1 MPNADAGPV
10 FSALADPLRRRL
22 VERLAELGSSTP
34 TRLAA
39 ELPVTR
45 QAVSKHLDALLA
57 AGLVHR
63 TRHGRESRFELASGR
78 FDDARAWLDAVGA
91 AWDGRL
97 RRLQRHL
104 EQE

>member
-1 MPNADAGPV
+1 VPADDAGAV

-22 VERLAELGSSTP
+22 VERLAELGGSTP

-63 TRHGRESRFELASGR
+63 TRQGRETRFELAPGR
-78 FDDARAWLDAVGA
+78 FDDARAWLDAVGT
-91 AWDGRL
+91 AWDERLDRL
-97 RRLQRHL
+97 RRHLQ
-104 EQE
+104 QE